1 MSDTMKVARLLRE
14 ALERVVPTD
23 VASAIL
29 FDALGATGVPEPT
42 HESMIPFVEGPLREA
57 LLRRVGPRDTSGLL
71 ELVRMPIE
79 SSLRGSRNRR
89 EDTPTRHVAPMANQ
103 VRAVVF
109 DDGTGLGRRLL
120 AAFGGDRLLV
130 EVVRD
135 ENELTA
141 RGAALVIIDAST
153 MEGTQP
159 MAIAKA
165 CAWFEPSTLRI
176 VHGAETPYGV
186 RMLQAFGATNQTA
199 VPVRRDHGPLPLI
212 ELVRSRMS

>member
-1 MSDTMKVARLLRE
+1 MKVARLLRE

-29 FDALGATGVPEPT
+29 FDALGDTGVPDPT
-42 HESMIPFVEGPLREA
+42 REAMIPFLEGPLRDA
-57 LLRRVGPRDTSGLL
+57 IVRRVGTRDASGLL
-71 ELVRMPIE
+71 DLVRMPIE
-79 SSLRGSRNRR
+79 TSMRSGRQRR
-89 EDTPTRHVAPMANQ
+89 DDTPTRHVAPMANQ

-120 AAFGGDRLLV
+120 ASFSSEQLVV

-141 RGAALVIIDAST
+141 RGAAMVIVDAIT

-176 VHGAETPYGV
+176 VHGAETAFGSK
-186 RMLQAFGATNQTA
+186 MLQAFGATHQNA
-199 VPVRRDHGPLPLI
+199 IPVRRDHGPLPLI